1 MKAKSIAG
9 LIVLGLLLPHAT
21 PLADPILKPKK
32 YHGPIPQRS
41 FALNVGFVGGP
52 TNEQLWDFLDRM
64 VDQPL
69 RRYLNTED
77 FGPSLAIDGMYTVK
91 VHPQFAVRLRGGL
104 AILNSTS
111 TGSMV
116 APAEI
121 DTSGLAPL
129 LDFERTFDVY
139 LLSIEGSAMYYFQD
153 ASVNEFQ
160 SYLGGGFGFYFPY
173 AKYEGTSVDNA
184 TQEPFSSLSESKF
197 SMEPGIHAVL
207 GALYH
212 FRNDYA
218 FQLEARG
225 QIAQSKFNVELP
237 TNGAGIQDLN
247 FDVDYTGFVLVA
259 GIAKFF

>member
-9 LIVLGLLLPHAT
+9 FIILGLLLPHTA

-41 FALNVGFVGGP
+41 FALNVGFMAGP
-52 TNEQLWDFLDRM
+52 ANEEMWGFLDRM

-69 RRYLNTED
+69 RRDLKTED
-77 FGPSLAIDGMYTVK
+77 FGTSFNVDVMYTVK
-91 VHPQFAVRLRGGL
+91 VHPQFAVRLKGGL
-104 AILNSTS
+104 GVLTSSS
-111 TGSMV
+111 TGLMV
-116 APAEI
+116 APSEI

-129 LDFERTFDVY
+129 LEFKRAFDV
-139 LLSIEGSAMYYFQD
+139 LLFSLEGSAMYYFQD

-160 SYLGGGFGFYFPY
+160 SYIGGGFGFCLPY
-173 AKYEGTSVDNA
+173 ASYEGASVNEA
-184 TQEPFSSLSESKF
+184 TQQPFSSLTETKF
-197 SMEPGIHAVL
+197 SMEPGVHAVL

-218 FQLEARG
+218 FQLEGRA
-225 QIAQSKFNVELP
+225 QIAQSKFNIDLP
-237 TNGAGIQDLN
+237 TNGSGIQNLN